1 MRPFSLFFTIF
12 ICSVITPAHSN
23 ADAVSAA
30 FEKYK
35 SAIISGDADTA
46 IQMIDSNTKNYYKEI
61 LKVILY
67 ADETQSK
74 TMPPLAKIA
83 LIQGRH
89 QIPIDTLKQ
98 MSVKSYFSYAVK
110 QGWIGKQSVSDIHI
124 AEITVDQNV
133 ATSKISKGDKIAPF
147 GFTFRKEDGLWKIDL
162 TSILPASD
170 RAFKQVIKNSGK
182 NENAYIFAIIEKL
195 SGKKVQE
202 SVWIPPLKQ

>member
-1 MRPFSLFFTIF
+1 MRLFCLLITIALH
-12 ICSVITPAHSN
+12 SAVTPSYAS

-30 FEKYK
+30 FDRYK
-35 SAIISGDADTA
+35 SAILSSDADA
-46 IQMIDSNTKNYYKEI
+46 ALQLIDSNTKNYYKEI

-89 QIPIDTLKQ
+89 QIPLDTLKQ
-98 MSVKSYFSYAVK
+98 MTVKSYFSYAIK
-110 QGWIGKQSVSDIHI
+110 QGWIGKQSVADIELTDI
-124 AEITVDQNV
+124 SVNQNI
-133 ATSKISKGDKIAPF
+133 ATSKLSKNGKTAPF
-147 GFTFRKEDGLWKIDL
+147 GFTFHKEDGTWKIDL

-170 RAFKQVIKNSGK
+170 KAVKQVIQQSGK
-182 NENAYIFAIIEKL
+182 NENAYIFGIIEKL

-202 SVWIPPLKQ
+202 SVWTPPLKL